1 MQTILTNLLE
11 GRGTPQMIQDTI
23 QKYKSSYSFDQFCL
37 NYGRPNHPIVIN
49 PWSLFHI
56 LFHSNKTKK
65 YSCLPFLSDI
75 PISYQRYRLRTTF
88 HNIAETFLPMDI
100 VRYIE
105 AFI

>member
-1 MQTILTNLLE
+1 MEAILTKLLN
-11 GRGTPQMIQDTI
+11 GRGTQQMIEDTI
-23 QKYKSSYSFDQFCL
+23 LKYKRSKHFDEFVL
-37 NYGRPNHPIVIN
+37 NYGRLNHPIIIN

-65 YSCLPFLSDI
+65 YSLLPFIKEI
-75 PISYQRYRLRTTF
+75 PLYYHRYRVRTTF
-88 HNIAETFLPMDI
+88 HYIGETFLPMDI